1 MYVCVVCMDIGI
13 YFTAPVCFSI
23 KKPKES
29 EALLLEKRSALP
41 VEESSDEEE
50 GQEKDKDKAKVEEKK
65 AEENVVKEEKDQKN
79 EPEIIDL
86 TESAAPVQ
94 QPVVT
99 NTITADE
106 NGSGKE
112 KKGTADKAKWGVYT

>member
-1 MYVCVVCMDIGI
+1 MEIGI

-50 GQEKDKDKAKVEEKK
+50 GQERDKDKAKVEEKK
-65 AEENVVKEEKDQKN
+65 SEENVVKEEKDQKN

-86 TESAAPVQ
+86 TESAAPLQ

-99 NTITADE
+99 NTTTGDE

-112 KKGTADKAKWGVYT
+112 KKGTADKAKWGVYA

>member
-1 MYVCVVCMDIGI
+1 MDTGI
-13 YFTAPVCFSI
+13 YFTSLVCFLI

-29 EALLLEKRSALP
+29 EAWLLEKHSALP
-41 VEESSDEEE
+41 VEESSDEEG
-50 GQEKDKDKAKVEEKK
+50 GQERDQDKAKVEEKK
-65 AEENVVKEEKDQKN
+65 SEENVVKEEKDQKN

-99 NTITADE
+99 NTTPVDE
-106 NGSGKE
+106 NGSSKE
-112 KKGTADKAKWGVYT
+112 KKGTVDKTKWGVYA

>member
-1 MYVCVVCMDIGI
+1 MDIEI
-13 YFTAPVCFSI
+13 SVTAPVSFSI

-50 GQEKDKDKAKVEEKK
+50 GQERDKDKAKVEEKK
-65 AEENVVKEEKDQKN
+65 PEENVVKEEKDQKN

-86 TESAAPVQ
+86 TESSAATVQ
-94 QPVVT
+94 QPVAT
-99 NTITADE
+99 NTTTVDE

-112 KKGTADKAKWGVYT
+112 KKGTADKAKWGVYA